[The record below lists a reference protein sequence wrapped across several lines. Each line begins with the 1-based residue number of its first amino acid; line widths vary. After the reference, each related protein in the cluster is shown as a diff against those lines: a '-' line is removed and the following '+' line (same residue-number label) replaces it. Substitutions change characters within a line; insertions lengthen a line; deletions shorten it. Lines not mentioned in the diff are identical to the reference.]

1 MGGELPLPVS
11 ALGTIEYPQL
21 FPNPPE
27 VSTPGTEKLSHGE
40 CSSDS
45 YSPAVSATYSRRQ
58 ESLASY
64 SEDQSW
70 YYYLTEIA
78 LRRIGNRVLNTF
90 FKEDSSSWL
99 NFSIPVMIRI
109 AKKFENEID
118 QRYDYPRGFY
128 SIQQVLLNTS
138 VG

>member
-1 MGGELPLPVS
+1 MRGELPLPVS
-11 ALGTIEYPQL
+11 ALGIIEYPHL

-27 VSTPGTEKLSHGE
+27 VSTPATEAKLGHGE
-40 CSSDS
+40 SSSDS
-45 YSPAVSATYSRRQ
+45 YSPAVSTPYSRRQ

-99 NFSIPVMIRI
+99 NVSIPAII
-109 AKKFENEID
+109 KAAKKFEIEIN
-118 QRYDYPRGFY
+118 QRYEMHRGF
-128 SIQQVLLNTS
+128 
-138 VG
+138 